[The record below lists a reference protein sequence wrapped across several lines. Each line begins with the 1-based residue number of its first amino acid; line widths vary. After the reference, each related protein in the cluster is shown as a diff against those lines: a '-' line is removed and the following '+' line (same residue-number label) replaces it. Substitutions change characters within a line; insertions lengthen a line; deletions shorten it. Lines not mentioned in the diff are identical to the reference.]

1 MQENVERHQPSPRIF
16 TLTGRDAQVI
26 MGRDEEAITR
36 LWRRKR
42 GEGGPEPEAVMA
54 AELVRA
60 SVAAN
65 RAQFERNTGRKLV
78 EGESRLRHPKLR
90 WMGAVLDG
98 RLEDGALLEAKY
110 GPSSLMS
117 ANDAREM
124 FYATAQHDLWVA
136 QVKFAAL
143 SVVTADGRWFEAA
156 VEADSLYQ
164 HLLLTAE
171 RRFLRCLQTGEPP
184 GLFLLQDPA
193 PETPPQTGVDMS
205 ASKEWAEAAR
215 VFRATAQAHEA
226 HQRAR
231 DRLAQLLPPDAI
243 QGAAAGVAVERAPL
257 GGVRVLIVSAG
268 GAHA

>member
-1 MQENVERHQPSPRIF
+1 MNLKVDRPQPAFRMF
-16 TLTGRDAQVI
+16 TLTGHDARLI
-26 MGRDEEAITR
+26 MGQDEEALRR

-42 GEGGPEPEAVMA
+42 GEAAPELEEVQA
-54 AELVRA
+54 AELARA

-65 RAQFERNTGRKLV
+65 LAQFQRNTGRKLV
-78 EGESRLRHPKLR
+78 EGESRLRHPRLR
-90 WMGAVLDG
+90 WMGAILDG
-98 RLEDGALLEAKY
+98 RLEDGAVLEAKY
-110 GPSSLMS
+110 GPSTLVS

-136 QVKFAAL
+136 QAKVAAL
-143 SVVTADGRWFEAA
+143 SIVTADGRWFEAA

-171 RRFLRCLQTGEPP
+171 RRFLRCLETGEPP

-193 PETPPQTGVDMS
+193 PETLPQAGVDMS

-215 VFRATAQAHEA
+215 LFRETARAHEA